1 MDRTVESTNQIRN
14 LKPIEILVTHLR
26 TFRNSD
32 PPALAELWNKALVG
46 LVWGSAALPL
56 SPHELDQE
64 VMGKLCF
71 DPRGLIVAERDGRVV
86 GWAHAVFGPDRVEED
101 VHQVSRQMGAVA
113 MLVVDPE
120 ADDGLVGFQLLA
132 EGERYLKDRG
142 ATVLYAGGQSPL
154 NPFYWGLYGG
164 SEWAGILGSHHAFEQ
179 LVSQAGYQAVSDTI
193 LLESQLNRYVDPR
206 VPRWALLRRQTRLE
220 IRDDPPPSAPWNEMA
235 IGSFF
240 PVRFELVNKSDD
252 RVLARATTWDMEWF
266 SRQDDRPRIGLI
278 EFSVEPE
285 HRRQGL
291 GKLLVSEILQTA
303 KSGRR
308 DCRASNPRHE
318 SCGDWALRS
327 HGFYEN

>member
-1 MDRTVESTNQIRN
+1 
-14 LKPIEILVTHLR
+14 
-26 TFRNSD
+26 
-32 PPALAELWNKALVG
+32 
-46 LVWGSAALPL
+46 
-56 SPHELDQE
+56 
-64 VMGKLCF
+64 
-71 DPRGLIVAERDGRVV
+71 
-86 GWAHAVFGPDRVEED
+86 
-101 VHQVSRQMGAVA
+101 
-113 MLVVDPE
+113 
-120 ADDGLVGFQLLA
+120 
-132 EGERYLKDRG
+132 
-142 ATVLYAGGQSPL
+142 
-154 NPFYWGLYGG
+154 
-164 SEWAGILGSHHAFEQ
+164 
-179 LVSQAGYQAVSDTI
+179 
-193 LLESQLNRYVDPR
+193 
-206 VPRWALLRRQTRLE
+206 
-220 IRDDPPPSAPWNEMA
+220 MA